1 MKTEIIVFG
10 QTGTFIPAVCG
21 AVSFSTDMRG
31 CGVLKFSALKEGK
44 LDFKEGNCVIARC
57 DGKMFFKGWVFE
69 KNRDKTGIINTVCY
83 DQLRYFKNKDCLTY
97 TAKTASDVLK
107 MLAADNMLKTG
118 EIDETGYI
126 IPYRIE
132 DNATLFDMI
141 FTALD
146 ITRQNTG
153 RDYVLYDDCGSLCLK
168 NSTELMR
175 DYYVCAQN
183 CIDINY
189 TSSVD
194 RDTYNSIKLVHSDAR
209 KGIYN
214 VYSARNSASEARFG
228 KLQYYSHIPE
238 EVNGAYLANELL
250 RQHNRVG
257 RLLKVKAMGDMSL
270 RAGCIVRVDLDLGD
284 FTLESFMQCSHV
296 NHSISDKEHIM
307 QLTLKGGE
315 FVYE

>member
-10 QTGTFIPAVCG
+10 QMGTFIPAACG
-21 AVSFSTDMRG
+21 SINFSTDMHG
-31 CGVLKFSALKEGK
+31 CGVLEFSVLKEGR

-69 KNRDKTGIINTVCY
+69 KTRDKTGIINTVCY
-83 DQLRYFKNKDCLTY
+83 DQLRYFKNKDCYTY
-97 TAKTASDVLK
+97 SEKTAADVLK
-107 MLAADNMLKTG
+107 MLAADNMLKVG
-118 EIDETGYI
+118 EIDETGYV

-132 DNATLFDMI
+132 DNSTLFDII

-146 ITRQNTG
+146 LTKKNTG
-153 RDYVLYDDCGSLCLK
+153 REYVLFDDCGSLCLK
-168 NSTELMR
+168 NSSALKR

-183 CIDINY
+183 CIDIQY
-189 TSSVD
+189 TSSID
-194 RDTYNSIKLVHSDAR
+194 RDTYTSVKLVHSDAR
-209 KGIYN
+209 KGVYN
-214 VYSARNSASEARFG
+214 VYRAENAANEARFG

-250 RQHNRVG
+250 AQHNRVG
-257 RLLKVKAMGDMSL
+257 RLLKVKAIGDLSL
-270 RAGCIVRVDLDLGD
+270 RAGCIVRVNLDLGD
-284 FTLESFMQCSHV
+284 FTLDCFMQCSHV
-296 NHSISDKEHIM
+296 SHSISDSEHIM